1 MFEKNKNAFEDLTF
15 EGETDT
21 QAIEESKE
29 LIEDETDFH
38 YDRALYAGDDI
49 DEDVDFDDEWHDKTF
64 IKILRV
70 VVLECKTDT
79 SSSLS
84 HLYILAGH
92 IDNTLQ

>member
-1 MFEKNKNAFEDLTF
+1 MRNFKIDFIAKQ
-15 EGETDT
+15 TDKK
-21 QAIEESKE
+21 I
-29 LIEDETDFH
+29 
-38 YDRALYAGDDI
+38 
-49 DEDVDFDDEWHDKTF
+49 F

>member
-1 MFEKNKNAFEDLTF
+1 MRNFKIDFIAKQ
-15 EGETDT
+15 TD
-21 QAIEESKE
+21 I
-29 LIEDETDFH
+29 
-38 YDRALYAGDDI
+38 
-49 DEDVDFDDEWHDKTF
+49 KTF